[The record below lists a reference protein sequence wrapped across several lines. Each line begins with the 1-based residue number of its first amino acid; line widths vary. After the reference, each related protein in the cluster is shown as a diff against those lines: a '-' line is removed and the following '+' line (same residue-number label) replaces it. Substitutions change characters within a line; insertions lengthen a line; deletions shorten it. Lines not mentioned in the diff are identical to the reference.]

1 MNERFFAR
9 IGSEMKRRF
18 EKRRT
23 VDDDAVESTDEF
35 VRFVSF
41 PRFGPTQ
48 LEEARIGVDHFGGE
62 PRFGAQRSAQADY
75 LWKCGILLEYARRFL
90 EGATQATARMQFSGS
105 ENHPPRWRTPQDRC
119 FVVPRKKTVAIGI
132 EQRVAFE
139 IGPRAEMRSSAERC
153 RRGKFVAACE
163 AFYIG
168 NHFSLV
174 ASVQLTPPTNDI
186 GSSVSVKIKYYGV
199 RGSLPV
205 SGADYTMF
213 GGNTTCC
220 YLEAGDTRIVVDA
233 GTGIRILG
241 LDLMQSNLPKTGGRM
256 HMLFTHSH
264 WDHIQGFPFFI
275 PAFLPNVELEVYGET
290 KTVPGLDGNDETWD
304 IERILKMQQHFIY
317 FPVGTK
323 YMSSNKTYHNITPE
337 SRIDLGDVH
346 VSCCALHHPNSTLAF
361 RFDCGG
367 KSFVFSTDVEHND
380 DMIER
385 LAKFAAGADVL
396 AYDSQYTT
404 AEYTAGKIGWGHS
417 TYESGIQICKK
428 GGVKNLHMIH
438 HDPLHHDKTLLQI
451 ESDAQKLFAT
461 AKMIPEGFE
470 FSL

>member
-1 MNERFFAR
+1 M
-9 IGSEMKRRF
+9 
-18 EKRRT
+18 
-23 VDDDAVESTDEF
+23 
-35 VRFVSF
+35 
-41 PRFGPTQ
+41 
-48 LEEARIGVDHFGGE
+48 
-62 PRFGAQRSAQADY
+62 
-75 LWKCGILLEYARRFL
+75 
-90 EGATQATARMQFSGS
+90 
-105 ENHPPRWRTPQDRC
+105 
-119 FVVPRKKTVAIGI
+119 
-132 EQRVAFE
+132 
-139 IGPRAEMRSSAERC
+139 
-153 RRGKFVAACE
+153 
-163 AFYIG
+163 
-168 NHFSLV
+168 
-174 ASVQLTPPTNDI
+174 
-186 GSSVSVKIKYYGV
+186 

-205 SGADYTMF
+205 SGADYSVF

-241 LDLMQSNLPKTGGRM
+241 LDLMKSDLPKIGGRM

-275 PAFLPNVELEVYGET
+275 PAFLPNVELQVYGET

-323 YMSSNKTYHNITPE
+323 YMSSNKTYHDITPE
-337 SRIDLGDVH
+337 SRFDLGGVH

-361 RFDCGG
+361 RFDCDG

-396 AYDSQYTT
+396 AYDCQYTT

-428 GGVKNLHMIH
+428 GAIKNLHMIH

-451 ESDAQKLFAT
+451 ENDAQKLFAT